1 MSFAENLIQLRKFH
15 DFSQEELAEMI
26 GVSRQTMSKYETGE
40 SLPDIEKCK
49 RLADAFGVTVDDLIS
64 YDKDKYD
71 NLGLGVPPK
80 GKHVFGMVK
89 VGDKGQIVI
98 PAKARK
104 IFEINPGDNLIILGD
119 EGHGIAIIKEKGLL
133 NLLNGARRQED

>member
-1 MSFAENLIQLRKFH
+1 MSFADNLIALRKYH
-15 DFSQEELAEMI
+15 NYSQEELAEKI

-49 RLADAFGVTVDDLIS
+49 LLADVFSVSIDALINYENS
-64 YDKDKYD
+64 DEE
-71 NLGLGVPPK
+71 NLGFGVPPK

-104 IFEINPGDNLIILGD
+104 IFDIQPGDNLIVLGD
-119 EGHGIAIIKEKGLL
+119 EGQGIAIIKEKGLL
-133 NLLNGARRQED
+133 NLLYQARKQK

>member
-1 MSFAENLIQLRKFH
+1 MFADNLTELRKLH
-15 DFSQEELAEMI
+15 HMSQDELAEQI
-26 GVSRQTMSKYETGE
+26 NVSRQTLSKYETGE

-49 RLADAFGVTVDDLIS
+49 KLADVFGVTVDDLII
-64 YDKDKYD
+64 YDKEKS
-71 NLGLGVPPK
+71 LGLGVPPK

-104 IFEINPGDNLIILGD
+104 IFDIKPGDNLLVLGD
-119 EGHGIAIIKEKGLL
+119 EGQGIAIMKEQGLL
-133 NLLNGARRQED
+133 DMLKAIRN